1 MLCTNYCGVAT
12 MDRRGIDLLG
22 LPPLRGNPFDLR
34 PIESGRAEDIVGR
47 DLLLAKWREHIISKS
62 PRMTIL
68 VGERGSGRTSLIRAL
83 ASQTRKSYIGQ
94 HWPEEDPVNSVIH
107 ELTIHFGDFN
117 PPKTTQLMID
127 RLVKNLEQESDS
139 LPLVAFDYPP
149 EVDVSLFVDLISP
162 VLQRL
167 RAFVV
172 VVLTPSQLSNMKEE
186 TLLMFDNP
194 EFLDGLT
201 TIQIQQ
207 LSDKLVSRRAKER
220 WKINTRLLEAI
231 RDITGGTPRDVIRL
245 LRDLTDERR
254 DVGSHGTL
262 ERVMGWGMN
271 TDSSELA
278 RESTMERTS
287 DVIEKTP
294 EPESEMETVVDER
307 ETPSEI
313 PEDSGTETLVEEEVI
328 DWQEEESSEE
338 IWEQELPGEISED
351 PEDLW
356 DEDDAPN
363 EQIQEN
369 LSLIHI

>member
-1 MLCTNYCGVAT
+1 M
-12 MDRRGIDLLG
+12 
-22 LPPLRGNPFDLR
+22 
-34 PIESGRAEDIVGR
+34 
-47 DLLLAKWREHIISKS
+47 
-62 PRMTIL
+62 
-68 VGERGSGRTSLIRAL
+68 
-83 ASQTRKSYIGQ
+83 
-94 HWPEEDPVNSVIH
+94 
-107 ELTIHFGDFN
+107 
-117 PPKTTQLMID
+117 
-127 RLVKNLEQESDS
+127 
-139 LPLVAFDYPP
+139 
-149 EVDVSLFVDLISP
+149 
-162 VLQRL
+162 
-167 RAFVV
+167 

-294 EPESEMETVVDER
+294 EPESEMETCLLY
-307 ETPSEI
+307 TSPS
-313 PEDSGTETLVEEEVI
+313 PRDRG
-328 DWQEEESSEE
+328 
-338 IWEQELPGEISED
+338 
-351 PEDLW
+351 
-356 DEDDAPN
+356 
-363 EQIQEN
+363 
-369 LSLIHI
+369 